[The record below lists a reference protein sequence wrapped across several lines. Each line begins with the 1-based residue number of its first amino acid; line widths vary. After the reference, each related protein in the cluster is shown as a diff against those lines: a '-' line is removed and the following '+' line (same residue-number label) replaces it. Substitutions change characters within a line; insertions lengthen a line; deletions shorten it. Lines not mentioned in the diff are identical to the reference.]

1 MTAPA
6 TFPLPARPVRQARQL
21 FIVANVFAIAVF
33 AARKLSAKVGW
44 ARAVG
49 TAVLGFFVLYGGL
62 LAALPSLGWLPHG
75 SCPRGPRSR
84 LRSGK

>member
-33 AARKLSAKVGW
+33 AA
-44 ARAVG
+44 
-49 TAVLGFFVLYGGL
+49 
-62 LAALPSLGWLPHG
+62 LAWVRFKWDEA
-75 SCPRGPRSR
+75 
-84 LRSGK
+84 